1 MSQKNEEKAHAMLN
15 RWVAMKKELNSRSK
29 EKRPSLSLDCNNLQE
44 CERWRGQI
52 IKEITK
58 KVADIQNASLGEYKI
73 RELND
78 EINKLFREK
87 GHWED
92 RIKLLGG
99 IDHKKLAPRAVDTEG
114 YELPGSGGYKYWGA
128 AKDLPGVRELFAKQI
143 PNAPRKSRVDLY
155 RNIDYDYYGGENDEV
170 LAKLEQ
176 EAEDLIMSE
185 YLLELEESEV
195 KGNKKQKLDQ
205 ESAKYVIRKEK
216 FNEGELHRFRDI
228 HTPNGQPVT
237 LNKNDEEIEKLV
249 LDKKKKQL
257 IKLLNLEEIEN
268 FVQEN
273 QEILRDNKIVL
284 QNLQSNMTEI

>member
-1 MSQKNEEKAHAMLN
+1 M
-15 RWVAMKKELNSRSK
+15 
-29 EKRPSLSLDCNNLQE
+29 
-44 CERWRGQI
+44 
-52 IKEITK
+52 
-58 KVADIQNASLGEYKI
+58 
-73 RELND
+73 
-78 EINKLFREK
+78 
-87 GHWED
+87 
-92 RIKLLGG
+92 
-99 IDHKKLAPRAVDTEG
+99 
-114 YELPGSGGYKYWGA
+114 
-128 AKDLPGVRELFAKQI
+128 
-143 PNAPRKSRVDLY
+143 
-155 RNIDYDYYGGENDEV
+155 

-205 ESAKYVIRKEK
+205 ESANYVIRKEK

-257 IKLLNLEEIEN
+257 IKLLNLDEIEN